1 MCFWY
6 GLNLKC
12 TYVLKV
18 GTMTEGDELS
28 GDLNADELPSAAAL
42 QSKMITT
49 INNWE
54 MTEHL
59 SACVYIQMCSI
70 VMNHGQICNTHTY
83 THTNTHTH
91 THTDT
96 QTHTHTGKSGQTCVS
111 QHPSLKSTM
120 FSSGLRE
127 DIMFSVKLTV
137 CPTGKGVKL
146 NSGSRS
152 GPKPNSPFH
161 QGLLWVLGD
170 LLVLLGQWVPV
181 EETST
186 ALKQP

>member
-1 MCFWY
+1 M
-6 GLNLKC
+6 
-12 TYVLKV
+12 
-18 GTMTEGDELS
+18 GTVAEGDELS
-28 GDLNADELPSAAAL
+28 GDLNADELPSLTAL

-49 INNWE
+49 IDNWE

-59 SACVYIQMCSI
+59 SACVYVQMCSI
-70 VMNHGQICNTHTY
+70 VMNHGQIH
-83 THTNTHTH
+83 NTHTH
-91 THTDT
+91 R
-96 QTHTHTGKSGQTCVS
+96 HTGKSGQTCVS

-120 FSSGLRE
+120 FSSGLKE
-127 DIMFSVKLTV
+127 DIVFPVKLTV

-161 QGLLWVLGD
+161 QDLLWVPED
-170 LLVLLGQWVPV
+170 LLVQLGRWVPV